1 MKHKNF
7 LALLILVFSSLIGS
21 SQTIVGSWKGNINA
35 GGNLLPLVFHLTQ
48 SNQQWLTKFD
58 SPAQNAL
65 GIPTGS
71 TRVNNDSI
79 FITIPVISG
88 GYKGKW
94 NGKDQ
99 IEGVF
104 EQGNFK
110 APLVLSRTTETV
122 KVVTPK
128 PINRPQTP
136 KAPFDYTT
144 EELSFTNADQSVQ
157 FGATLTVPKNKTNFP
172 TVVLISGSGS
182 QDRDGTLYDHKIYW
196 VLADH
201 LTKAGIGVLRVDD
214 RGAGKTSLGP
224 NPNQLTSKDFA
235 NDVEAA
241 VNFLFTRKDINPKK
255 IGLIGHSE
263 GGAIAPMVAAQNK
276 QIAFICLLAG
286 PGIPGYEI
294 WNYQMRRNFIQENL
308 ANNEYII
315 AANLVNEMNNHFRY
329 STQAD
334 SIKASMQNTYTKWKQ
349 AHPLVDESK
358 LFTAKG
364 IDPYI
369 GLVNQFKP
377 ALAWLQFFMNYD
389 PVDNLS
395 KLKIPVLALNGSA
408 DIQVTAEENING
420 IKQALTKGKNKKFEA
435 TILPNLNHLFQTCT
449 SPSQPYGDIEE
460 SFSPT
465 ALWLISNWIN
475 KTNLQK

>member
-1 MKHKNF
+1 MKHKKF
-7 LALLILVFSSLIGS
+7 LALLILIFSSLIGS
-21 SQTIVGSWKGNINA
+21 AQTIVGSWKGNINA
-35 GGNLLPLVFHLTQ
+35 GGNLLPLVFHITQ
-48 SNQQWLTKFD
+48 TNQQWVTKFD

-71 TRVNNDSI
+71 TRVSNDSI
-79 FITIPVISG
+79 YITIPAISG

-104 EQGNFK
+104 EQGNFN

-122 KVVTPK
+122 KLITPK
-128 PINRPQTP
+128 PIIRPQTP
-136 KAPFDYTT
+136 KPPVDYTV
-144 EELSFTNADQSVQ
+144 EELSYTNADQTVQ
-157 FGATLTVPKNKTNFP
+157 FGATLTIPKNKASFP

-224 NPNQLTSKDFA
+224 NPSQLTSEDFA
-235 NDVEAA
+235 KDVEAA
-241 VNFLFTRKDINPKK
+241 VNFLLTRKEINPKQ

-263 GGAIAPMVAAQNK
+263 GGAIAPMVAVQNK

-308 ANNEYII
+308 ASNDYAI
-315 AANLVNEMNNHFRY
+315 AATLVNEMNNHFRY

-334 SIKASMQNTYTKWKQ
+334 SIKAGMKKTYTNWKE
-349 AHPLVDESK
+349 AHPLIDESK
-358 LFTAKG
+358 LFTVKG

-369 GLVNQFKP
+369 GLVNQFKQ

-389 PVDNLS
+389 PVENLS
-395 KLKIPVLALNGSA
+395 KLKIPILALNGSE
-408 DIQVTAEENING
+408 DIQVTAVENING
-420 IKQALTKGKNKKFEA
+420 IKQALIKGKNKKFEA

-449 SPSQPYGDIEE
+449 SPTQPYGDIEE
-460 SFSPT
+460 SFSPA
-465 ALWLISNWIN
+465 ALGLISNWIN
-475 KTNLQK
+475 KVNPQK